1 MLVESWPLSTDMWDG
16 ECLAGPLPTLFATDP
31 VLAMDNFN
39 KDLAKAHWDLAKLYK
54 VLYL

>member
-54 VLYL
+54 V